1 MLVFVV
7 SLLSLMSYAILNLLL
22 LGITLVGLAGVQLQN
37 LSTLLLAPT
46 RDKVLAEARLLALEL
61 GQTPVEKR
69 TELLKKY
76 STAGGVEFLLYDTHG
91 LPVPGA
97 MQEMLLPPVIHGRV
111 VTGGLNETFFATTRN
126 PTQYWMG
133 VRIPVGSPMDGDPLP
148 GVLVLRSDSLL
159 GNPYF
164 LDLTLVGSVLLVVV
178 LISVAIWVPLIRR
191 LTRGLNEVTRA
202 AEQIAEGRFEV
213 QVPADRPDELGQL
226 GASVNRMAGRLSG
239 FVQGQKRFL
248 GDIAHELSSPIARI
262 NFALG
267 ALEHNAGTG
276 QLEPVK
282 DLREEVEH
290 MSGLVAEL
298 LSFSKAGID
307 RKSTR
312 LNSSHI
318 PLSRMPSSA

>member
-1 MLVFVV
+1 M
-7 SLLSLMSYAILNLLL
+7 
-22 LGITLVGLAGVQLQN
+22 
-37 LSTLLLAPT
+37 
-46 RDKVLAEARLLALEL
+46 
-61 GQTPVEKR
+61 
-69 TELLKKY
+69 
-76 STAGGVEFLLYDTHG
+76 
-91 LPVPGA
+91 
-97 MQEMLLPPVIHGRV
+97 
-111 VTGGLNETFFATTRN
+111 
-126 PTQYWMG
+126 
-133 VRIPVGSPMDGDPLP
+133 
-148 GVLVLRSDSLL
+148 
-159 GNPYF
+159 
-164 LDLTLVGSVLLVVV
+164 TLVGSVLLVVV

-202 AEQIAEGRFEV
+202 AEQIAEGRFEI

-267 ALEHNAGTG
+267 ALEQDAGTG

-298 LSFSKAGID
+298 RRAMSKIEADLKHRTPDWEQRMAAWEKSVAGNQPEWIVL
-307 RKSTR
+307 R
-312 LNSSHI
+312 
-318 PLSRMPSSA
+318 